1 MVGQTIG
8 KYRVIGQL
16 GRGAMGTVYRAVDVT
31 LDREVAIKVLNPDLT
46 DPRII
51 KRFRSEATTLAKLNH
66 PGIATIY
73 ELLPSGADLLIVLEL
88 VVGETL
94 ESICS
99 RSGALPPADA
109 VRIAESILSALEHAH
124 RVGVVHCDIK
134 PANIMVT
141 EHGGI
146 KIMDFGTARV
156 RDAERATI
164 DGYMMGTPAY
174 MSPEQVLGQPID
186 ARADLYALGVVLY
199 RLLCGALPF
208 TTETAIATV
217 QQQVSTPP
225 PPLSS
230 HREGLPEW
238 CEPIVQRALAKS
250 PADRFQSA
258 GDFRDALTTVSGVSP
273 AQNLGSRVSVL
284 LDRDKPA
291 QSPERPTPSVDTLA
305 ERGPATQTLVLPGV
319 KASPGYRVR
328 WVVILIA
335 AIAVLM
341 VTVGGWFFSAAV
353 SGPPGSSRTADG
365 SEKPLVIEAKV
376 LARDGHE
383 RRCRVELADD
393 SIRVEAG
400 DLRTVLHD
408 VSYGDVLSIGYS
420 RGFDPM
426 WNAPSGPARV
436 MRADGGTL
444 RSLGILVSR
453 DWVTLHTSSQESEF
467 VVLRFDDES
476 RARRFMAAVEERTG
490 RKGEVVTARVQE
502 R

>member
-1 MVGQTIG
+1 MIGQTIG
-8 KYRVIGQL
+8 KYRIVGQL

-88 VVGETL
+88 VGGETL
-94 ESICS
+94 ETISA
-99 RSGALPPADA
+99 RSGALAPADA
-109 VRIAESILSALEHAH
+109 VRIADSILSALEHAH
-124 RVGVVHCDIK
+124 RGGVVHCDIK
-134 PANIMVT
+134 PANIMIT

-186 ARADLYALGVVLY
+186 ARADLYAVGVVLY
-199 RLLCGALPF
+199 RLLCGTLPF
-208 TTETAIATV
+208 TAETAIATV
-217 QQQVSTPP
+217 QQQVSKPP
-225 PPLSS
+225 APLSS
-230 HREGLPEW
+230 HCEGLPGW

-258 GDFRDALTTVSGVSP
+258 GEFREALTSLSGVGP
-273 AQNLGSRVSVL
+273 ASDLGPRFSAV
-284 LDRDKPA
+284 RDHNKPA
-291 QSPERPTPSVDTLA
+291 GSPEASTTEEAQASPV
-305 ERGPATQTLVLPGV
+305 RGPATQTLVLAD
-319 KASPGYRVR
+319 ASPSHPESRAISIPRLSPRYHVPSGVL
-328 WVVILIA
+328 LIA
-335 AIAVLM
+335 AIAMLAI
-341 VTVGGWFFSAAV
+341 GGWFYSASV
-353 SGPPGSSRTADG
+353 SAPLGLLPTSDAG
-365 SEKPLVIEAKV
+365 EKPFVVEARA
-376 LARDGHE
+376 LAHDGHE
-383 RRCRVELADD
+383 RRCRVELADGNV
-393 SIRVEAG
+393 RVEAG

-408 VSYGDVLSIGYS
+408 VSYADVLSIGYS
-420 RGFDPM
+420 RGFDPL
-426 WNAPSGPARV
+426 WNAPTGPTRV

-444 RSLGILVSR
+444 RSLGILVAR
-453 DWVTLHTSSQESEF
+453 DWVTLHTASAESEF

-476 RARRFMAAVEERTG
+476 RARRVMTALEERTG
-490 RKGEVVTARVQE
+490 R
-502 R
+502 

>member
-1 MVGQTIG
+1 MVGETIG
-8 KYRVIGQL
+8 KYRVVGQL

-94 ESICS
+94 ESISS
-99 RSGALPPADA
+99 RSGALPPPDA
-109 VRIAESILSALEHAH
+109 VRIADSILSALEHAH
-124 RVGVVHCDIK
+124 RVGVVHCDIQ

-230 HREGLPEW
+230 HCEGLPEW

-258 GDFRDALTTVSGVSP
+258 AEFREALTNVSGVSP
-273 AQNLGSRVSVL
+273 AQNPGPRVAVL
-284 LDRDKPA
+284 LDREVR
-291 QSPERPTPSVDTLA
+291 S
-305 ERGPATQTLVLPGV
+305 PATQTLVLPV
-319 KASPGYRVR
+319 VNPSSGYRVR
-328 WVVILIA
+328 SVVILIA

-341 VTVGGWFFSAAV
+341 VTIGGWFFSAAV
-353 SGPPGSSRTADG
+353 SGPPGSSRAGDAG
-365 SEKPLVIEAKV
+365 EKPLVIEAKV

-400 DLRTVLHD
+400 DLRTLLHD

-453 DWVTLHTSSQESEF
+453 DWVTLHTSSPESEF

-476 RARRFMAAVEERTG
+476 RARRFMTAVEERTG
-490 RKGEVVTARVQE
+490 RKGEVVTARAQE
-502 R
+502 H